1 MKKKKASDILLTAL
15 LVLIMLAGIAIFLY
29 PAFSSWWNDRTQTKI
44 IEEYNKAV
52 GVLDTSQKDEM
63 LDQAHAYNAALASLA
78 DPMSQY
84 EALTDYSGVLNIP
97 GTGIIG
103 YIDIPKIGVHL
114 PVYHG
119 TSPEVLNVAVGHL
132 EGTSLPVGGKGSHAV
147 ISAHRG
153 LPSAKLFSDLDQ
165 LTEDDQF
172 SISVLDDIF
181 TYEVDQINVVR
192 PYETELLRPEPD
204 KDLVTLM
211 TCTPYGIN
219 THRLLVRGHRI
230 DTVISEEEDEGDET
244 VRRVRIPADAILVDQ
259 MISLPFVIVP
269 LVIVL
274 IIYWMITGR
283 RGKKRYLSA
292 YTLQKEL
299 DQKERKG
306 ESE

>member
-274 IIYWMITGR
+274 IIYWTITGR

>member
-63 LDQAHAYNAALASLA
+63 LDRAHAYNTALASRA

-84 EALTDYSGVLNIP
+84 EALTDYASVLNIP

-274 IIYWMITGR
+274 IIYWTITGR

>member
-15 LVLIMLAGIAIFLY
+15 LVLIMLTGIAIFLY
-29 PAFSSWWNDRTQTKI
+29 PAFSSWWNDRTQTRI
-44 IEEYNKAV
+44 IEDYNKAV

-63 LDQAHAYNAALASLA
+63 LNQAHAYNAALASLA

-84 EALTDYSGVLNIP
+84 EALTGYSSVLNIP
-97 GTGIIG
+97 GTSIIG

-114 PVYHG
+114 PLYHG

-153 LPSAKLFSDLDQ
+153 LPTAKLFTELDQ

-181 TYEVDQINVVR
+181 TYEVDQINVIR
-192 PYETELLRPEPD
+192 PYEMELLRPEPD

-230 DTVISEEEDEGDET
+230 DTIVSGEEADEDET

-259 MISLPFVIVP
+259 MISLPFIIVP
-269 LVIVL
+269 LVVILIV
-274 IIYWMITGR
+274 YWTVTGR
-283 RGKKRYLSA
+283 RGRKRYLSA
-292 YTLQKEL
+292 YTLRKEL
-299 DQKERKG
+299 DAKERKG

>member
-15 LVLIMLAGIAIFLY
+15 LVLIMLTGIAVFLY
-29 PAFSSWWNDRTQTKI
+29 PPFSSWWNDRTQTRI
-44 IEEYNKAV
+44 IEDYNKAV

-274 IIYWMITGR
+274 IIYWTITGR